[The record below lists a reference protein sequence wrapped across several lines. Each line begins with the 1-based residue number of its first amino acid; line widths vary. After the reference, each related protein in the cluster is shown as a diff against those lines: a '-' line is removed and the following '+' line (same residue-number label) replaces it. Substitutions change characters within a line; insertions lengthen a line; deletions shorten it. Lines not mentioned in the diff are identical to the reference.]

1 MSRAIVYHSVDP
13 QNVKS
18 TYTAG
23 DNVDFMLAF
32 PGRSLELGSIRLEG
46 VLSAKINGVQVPTA
60 VDAGGPVNASDEIY
74 MDPFVGAHS
83 FVESVQTQMNGSQL
97 ETIQDYPRYV
107 KMEVTAKQSQTDM
120 MNSHNVCELKGPDL
134 EASRQCLFG
143 EQLQAQAA
151 QDNQILPDFSIRPM
165 VILNQASGLLPYR
178 KSSDIRLT
186 FNLEEVSKVLFGR
199 DWDSADCTYELS
211 ELRVTFKSMMDGGP
225 SSDGPLIF
233 KRTISLKQ
241 TFETSVANLNM
252 RVPGICQAFH
262 VSFIPTAEEADSATN
277 CLALHRVQGLSQVQY
292 SYNDSTN
299 ALISYRLQD
308 QVEWLGRYLESF
320 QDPRDGSNAA
330 VLTHVYGN
338 DVFGLGLNLGGP
350 IDLSQQKL
358 TIQINSLTNEVTTA
372 FFYFTSIISM

>member
-23 DNVDFMLAF
+23 GNVDFMLAF

-60 VDAGGPVNASDEIY
+60 VDGGPVNASDEIY

-120 MNSHNVCELKGPDL
+120 MNSQNVCELKGPDL

-277 CLALHRVQGLSQVQY
+277 CLALHRVRGLSQVQY

>member
-1 MSRAIVYHSVDP
+1 
-13 QNVKS
+13 
-18 TYTAG
+18 
-23 DNVDFMLAF
+23 
-32 PGRSLELGSIRLEG
+32 
-46 VLSAKINGVQVPTA
+46 
-60 VDAGGPVNASDEIY
+60 
-74 MDPFVGAHS
+74 
-83 FVESVQTQMNGSQL
+83 
-97 ETIQDYPRYV
+97 
-107 KMEVTAKQSQTDM
+107 
-120 MNSHNVCELKGPDL
+120 
-134 EASRQCLFG
+134 
-143 EQLQAQAA
+143 
-151 QDNQILPDFSIRPM
+151 
-165 VILNQASGLLPYR
+165 
-178 KSSDIRLT
+178 
-186 FNLEEVSKVLFGR
+186 
-199 DWDSADCTYELS
+199 
-211 ELRVTFKSMMDGGP
+211 MDGGP

-277 CLALHRVQGLSQVQY
+277 CLALHRVRGLGQVQY
-292 SYNDSTN
+292 SYNDSTK